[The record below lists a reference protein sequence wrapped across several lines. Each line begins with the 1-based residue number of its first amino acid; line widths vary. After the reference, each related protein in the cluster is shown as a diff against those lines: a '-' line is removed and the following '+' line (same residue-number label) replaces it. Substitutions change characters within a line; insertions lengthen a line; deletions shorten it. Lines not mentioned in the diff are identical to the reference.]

1 MHCVYAY
8 MHIIPGCSDS
18 KESAYNLPTGD
29 LGWIP
34 ELGRSPGE
42 GNVNPFH
49 YSCLENHTDRGALLA
64 IVHGVTNSRIQ
75 LSK

>member
-1 MHCVYAY
+1 MHYVYAY
-8 MHIIPGCSDS
+8 IHIIPGCSDS
-18 KESAYNLPTGD
+18 KESAYNAGD
-29 LGWIP
+29 LGLIP

-42 GNVNPFH
+42 GKVNPLH

-64 IVHGVTNSRIQ
+64 LVHGVTNSQIQ